1 MTEPTPEQ
9 QNLVNIDNENI
20 ENNENN
26 LNLNDVTLK
35 NKKLIKEILTD
46 LVLNNTKIDEVK
58 INLSLNNEF
67 ILFFKKIIVS
77 YPKLLD
83 ELEESIGN
91 IIEDKVL
98 DVNDIPH
105 LVVLI
110 KNIYKKFNDKNNFKK
125 MYNITFEDSVN
136 FIKNIL
142 LILIELEH
150 VKVNNKEKVISIL
163 DICIDLL
170 STSIELQDSIFNKL
184 KSCFSI
190 CKC

>member
-1 MTEPTPEQ
+1 M
-9 QNLVNIDNENI
+9 
-20 ENNENN
+20 
-26 LNLNDVTLK
+26 K